1 MYTSLK
7 CNHLIPSNL
16 YVLLYST
23 LSHNE
28 KKKSDRHGSLDSLK
42 VYH

>member
-23 LSHNE
+23 LSNNE
-28 KKKSDRHGSLDSLK
+28 KKQK
-42 VYH
+42 VIDMEV